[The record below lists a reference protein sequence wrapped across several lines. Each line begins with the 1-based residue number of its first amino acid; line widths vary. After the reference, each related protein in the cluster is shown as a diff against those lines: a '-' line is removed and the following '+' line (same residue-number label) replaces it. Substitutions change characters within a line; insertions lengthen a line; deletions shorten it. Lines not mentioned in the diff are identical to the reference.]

1 MSTTMTHR
9 GVSTEDRAGTTT
21 GSTDDASPTVPWYV
35 WAVIFAS
42 TSVVVGVIWDISW
55 HRTIGRDTFWTP
67 AHMAIYLGGA
77 TAGLSC
83 GWLVLRTTFAGSAS
97 ERSGGVTFWGFRGPL
112 GAWVCIWGAFAMIVS
127 GPFDDW
133 WHNAYGLDVEILSPP
148 HTVLAAG
155 IVAIQIGAMLMV
167 LSRQNNAGGEERLPQ
182 ILFAYAGGILLVA
195 MATVATE
202 QISFP
207 NSHRGTQFY
216 MVSAGLFPILLAG
229 ISRSSHLRWGATTAA
244 AFYMGLT
251 VLMLWILQLFP
262 AQPLLGPVMRQVD
275 TMVPP
280 AFPLLMVAP
289 ALAVDLLVS
298 SDPGRGLRTWL
309 TALAVGVAFVAVLL
323 AVQWPFSGF
332 LISDAAHNFVFGAK
346 RWDYYSTPG
355 PWEREFWDT
364 APTLSGLAWAAL
376 IGTASARAGL
386 WWGAWMSRVRR

>member
-1 MSTTMTHR
+1 
-9 GVSTEDRAGTTT
+9 
-21 GSTDDASPTVPWYV
+21 
-35 WAVIFAS
+35 
-42 TSVVVGVIWDISW
+42 
-55 HRTIGRDTFWTP
+55 
-67 AHMAIYLGGA
+67 
-77 TAGLSC
+77 
-83 GWLVLRTTFAGSAS
+83 
-97 ERSGGVTFWGFRGPL
+97 
-112 GAWVCIWGAFAMIVS
+112 MIVS

-244 AFYMGLT
+244 AFYMGIT

-289 ALAVDLLVS
+289 AFAVDLLVS
-298 SDPGRGLRTWL
+298 SDTGRGLRTWL

-323 AVQWPFSGF
+323 AVQWPFSDF

-355 PWEREFWDT
+355 PWEREFWDA